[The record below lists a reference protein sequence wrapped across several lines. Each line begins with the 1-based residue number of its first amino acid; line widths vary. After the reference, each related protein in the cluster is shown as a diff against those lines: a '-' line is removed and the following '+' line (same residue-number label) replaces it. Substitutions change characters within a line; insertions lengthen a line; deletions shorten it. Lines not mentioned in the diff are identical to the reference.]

1 MWVRGKDR
9 LLSTSFHE
17 VSLQLRSVS
26 ITDDQIDDARTLDT
40 HLNVRLAVGVAIAL
54 LVRCNGAF

>member
-9 LLSTSFHE
+9 LLSSSFHE

-26 ITDDQIDDARTLDT
+26 ITDDQIDDAHSR
-40 HLNVRLAVGVAIAL
+40 HSMSVFAVGVAIAL
-54 LVRCNGAF
+54 PVRCNGAF

>member
-9 LLSTSFHE
+9 LLSSSFQE
-17 VSLQLRSVS
+17 VSLLLRSVS
-26 ITDDQIDDARTLDT
+26 ITDDQIDDAHT

-54 LVRCNGAF
+54 PVRCNGAF

>member
-9 LLSTSFHE
+9 LLSSSFQE
-17 VSLQLRSVS
+17 VSLLLRSVS
-26 ITDDQIDDARTLDT
+26 ITDDQIDDAHSRH

-54 LVRCNGAF
+54 PVRCNGAF